1 MNRNR
6 LPRWVNATIDRIA
19 DSPTSPLGRIAARR
33 YGKPVPGAVGTTA
46 FDDRPVRVLI
56 APVNYSGQAFAWSRA
71 LERRSPRISARTMAI
86 EVPGGFDYP
95 SDLLVPI
102 PTYHNDT
109 AWQRDQFAAA
119 TTATHVLIEAEEPPF
134 GRLLG
139 RSVAAQAAALG
150 TRGVD
155 VAYLAHGTDVRL
167 PSRHMRDHPWS
178 HYADPEVY
186 AARDEVVAARNIAF
200 LESSGRPVFVSTPD
214 LREDLPTARWLPVT
228 VDVARWERPR
238 TARTPGA
245 RLRVAHAP
253 SVSVIKG
260 THLIRDTLE
269 RLQAE
274 GVIELDLIQGVPT
287 AQMPDRFAAADVVI
301 DQLRI
306 GSYGVAACEALASGC
321 IVVGHLSERVRA
333 TVREETGLEPPIV
346 EATPDTIEGV
356 LRELAAHD
364 GLDALRATGDTFVRA
379 VHDGRRSAAV
389 LDEAWLHATA
399 PDPHEEDTDASP
411 R

>member
-1 MNRNR
+1 M
-6 LPRWVNATIDRIA
+6 NATIDHIA
-19 DSPTSPLGRIAARR
+19 DAPMSPLGRIAARR
-33 YGKPVPGAVGTTA
+33 YGKPVPGAAGTTV

-71 LERRSPRISARTMAI
+71 LERHSPQISARTMAI

-95 SDLLVPI
+95 SDVIVPI

-109 AWQRDQFAAA
+109 AWQREQFTAAA
-119 TTATHVLIEAEEPPF
+119 AATHVLIEAEEPPF

-139 RSVAAQAAALG
+139 RSVSAQAAALG
-150 TRGVD
+150 TRGVN

-167 PSRHMRDHPWS
+167 PSRHVRSNPWS
-178 HYADPEVY
+178 HYGDPEVY
-186 AARDEVVAARNIAF
+186 AARDEAVAARNIAF
-200 LESSGRPVFVSTPD
+200 LEGCGRPVFVSTPD
-214 LREDLPTARWLPVT
+214 LREDLPAARWLPVT
-228 VDVARWERPR
+228 VDIARWERPR
-238 TARTPGA
+238 APRRPGA

-274 GVIELDLIQGVPT
+274 GVIDLDLIQGVPT
-287 AQMPDRFAAADVVI
+287 AEMPDRFAKADVVI

-321 IVVGHLSERVRA
+321 IVVGHLNERVRA
-333 TVREETGLEPPIV
+333 TVRDETGMEPPIV
-346 EATPDTIEGV
+346 EATPDTIEAV
-356 LRELAAHD
+356 LRGLAAHD
-364 GLDALRATGDTFVRA
+364 DLDALRAPGDAFVRA
-379 VHDGRRSAAV
+379 IHDGRRSADV
-389 LDEAWLHATA
+389 LDEAWLHVTLT
-399 PDPHEEDTDASP
+399 DPQEEDTDASP